1 MEDIKIETQQQNRN
15 LNDRRMPKKQE
26 VAHQINEYIK
36 DPVVRVVGEGFEPKI
51 CPIKEAL
58 KIAYDAGFDL
68 VKISP
73 NANPPVCKVM
83 DYQKF
88 LYEQKKKEKER
99 KSKSAKMLVKEIR
112 LGPQTDDHD
121 FDFKLKHAMR
131 FLSEGNKVKVD
142 VFFKG
147 RTIVYKEQGEQK
159 LLKFAEALLEYGKPE
174 MMPKL
179 EGKKMLMIIAPI
191 KKK

>member
-1 MEDIKIETQQQNRN
+1 M
-15 LNDRRMPKKQE
+15 
-26 VAHQINEYIK
+26 INENIK
-36 DPVVRVVGEGFEPKI
+36 EPIVRVVGEGFEPKI
-51 CPIKEAL
+51 CSIKEAL
-58 KIAYDAGFDL
+58 AIATEQGLDL
-68 VKISP
+68 VEISP
-73 NANPPVCKVM
+73 NVNPPVCKVM
-83 DYQKF
+83 NYQKF

-99 KSKSAKMLVKEIR
+99 KAKSSKMLVKEIR

-121 FDFKLKHAMR
+121 FDFKLKHAIR
-131 FLSEGNKVKVD
+131 FLTEGNKVKVD

-159 LLKFAEALLEYGKPE
+159 LLKFSEALLEYGKPE
-174 MMPKL
+174 QMPKL

>member
-1 MEDIKIETQQQNRN
+1 MEDIAIETQQQNRN

-26 VAHQINEYIK
+26 AAHQINEYIK

-51 CPIKEAL
+51 CSIKEAL
-58 KIAYDAGFDL
+58 KIAYDGGFDL